1 MTEEIRLG
9 KHEAKFTAMPP
20 PREYPKME
28 KELGPV
34 HEREEEASTKKMVA
48 MKNSEVWAWTVGDGV
63 DE

>member
-1 MTEEIRLG
+1 
-9 KHEAKFTAMPP
+9 
-20 PREYPKME
+20 ME